1 MTRITRRQFQGS
13 VLAAAAAATLPTFA
27 RSQTAPILHA
37 REGSTQLAP
46 AEYPE
51 TRIWGYD
58 GAVPG
63 PVLRARQGERM
74 TQSFRNDLPQASSV
88 HWHGIRIENAMDG
101 VAGLTQPAV
110 APGDAFLYDFALP
123 DAGTYWYHPHNR
135 TYEQMARGLY
145 GALIVEENEGRT
157 GRRPGRGAVC
167 STTGASPTTPR
178 SPRASA
184 TCMTGPMRAGSAT
197 GSR

>member
-1 MTRITRRQFQGS
+1 MTRITRRQFHGS

-27 RSQTAPILHA
+27 HSQTAPILHA
-37 REGSTQLAP
+37 REGSARLAP

-88 HWHGIRIENAMDG
+88 HWHGIRIENGMDG

-110 APGDAFLYDFALP
+110 APGEEFLYDFVAAGRGHLLVPSPQPHLRADGTRPVRRP
-123 DAGTYWYHPHNR
+123 DPSR
-135 TYEQMARGLY
+135 KPRS
-145 GALIVEENEGRT
+145 GRT
-157 GRRPGRGAVC
+157 SIWTKCFC

-178 SPRASA
+178 SRRASA
-184 TCMTGPMRAGSAT
+184 TCMIGPMRAGSAT